1 MTQIA
6 YLLLCH
12 KDPEGIIAQ
21 ALRLTAAGDSLAVHF
36 DARAPAADYDRIRS
50 ALGDNPRVTFARRR
64 QKCGWGEWSL
74 VAATIE
80 AATAAVEAF
89 PAATHFYML
98 SGDCMPIKTAEHIR
112 SQLEAFEV
120 DHIESFDFHGSDWIK
135 TGIKEERLIY
145 RHWFN
150 ERQHKAWFYRSLEL
164 QRRLGLKRKTPEG
177 LQIRIG
183 SQWWCLRRRTME
195 SVLDFIRQHRDVVRF
210 FRTTWIPDETFFQTV
225 VAHLIPGEEIRSQT
239 LTFLMFTDYGL
250 PVTFYDDHFELLLAQ
265 NHLFARK
272 ISPDAYALKQRLGEL
287 YLETGRQPDI
297 GGDGR
302 RQFQYLTQRGRIG
315 RRFGPR
321 FWEAETS
328 LGRGR
333 VLLVI
338 VSKKWHVAKRLV
350 DRIRTLTPIPAVEYI
365 FNELTAGLPD
375 LGGIDSTLSKRGR
388 HRRAVLRMVFDHLKS
403 DQLVICTD
411 PTGIDLI
418 QDVYSD
424 RAEVRLLEIDCE
436 FSDDYLVGHARRVG
450 LVDAHTPASLM
461 DQLLTTVREDVRYES
476 ERLRDLGLSRHF
488 RLRQSGSVE
497 QNTRALVDFLDLPAE
512 TARTIAETDYLFMD

>member
-6 YLLLCH
+6 FLLLCH

-21 ALRLTAAGDSLAVHF
+21 ALRLTAAGDSLAIHF
-36 DARAPAADYDRIRS
+36 DARASAADYDRIRS

-80 AATAAVEAF
+80 AAKAAVDAF

-112 SQLEAFEV
+112 AELEAADV
-120 DHIESFDFHGSDWIK
+120 DYIESFDFHASDWIK
-135 TGIKEERLIY
+135 TGIKEERLVY

-150 ERQHKAWFYRSLEL
+150 ERQRKAWFYRSLDL
-164 QRRLGLKRKTPEG
+164 QRRLGLKRETPEG
-177 LQIRIG
+177 MQIRIG

-195 SVLDFIRQHRDVVRF
+195 AVLDFAARRRDVVRF
-210 FRTTWIPDETFFQTV
+210 FRTTWIPDETFFQTI

-250 PVTFYDDHFELLLAQ
+250 PVTFYDDHFDLLLAQ
-265 NHLFARK
+265 GHLFARK
-272 ISPDAYALKQRLGEL
+272 ISPDAHALKQRLGEL
-287 YLETGRQPDI
+287 YLETGRQDDS

-302 RQFQYLTQRGRIG
+302 RQFQYLTQRGRTG

-321 FWEAETS
+321 FWEADTS

-350 DRIRTLTPIPAVEYI
+350 ERIRSLTEVPAVEYI
-365 FNELTAGLPD
+365 FNELSSGLPD
-375 LGGIDSTLSKRGR
+375 LGGIETSLAKRSR
-388 HRRAVLRMVFDHLKS
+388 HRRAVLRMVFE
-403 DQLVICTD
+403 QGQNERLVICTD
-411 PTGIDLI
+411 PAGIDLI

-424 RAEVRLLEIDCE
+424 KAEVRLLELDCD
-436 FSDDYLVGHARRVG
+436 FSDEYLVGHAQRVG
-450 LVDAHTPASLM
+450 LANAQTPASLM
-461 DQLLTTVREDVRYES
+461 DQLLTTVRHDLRFES
-476 ERLRDLGLSRHF
+476 ERLRDLGLARHF
-488 RLRQSGSVE
+488 RLRQSGSLDE
-497 QNTRALVDFLDLPAE
+497 NARALADFLGLPE
-512 TARTIAETDYLFMD
+512 DTARTIAETDYLFVD